1 MEEAWQRTER
11 QRETDKVGGLILAGE
26 TFSPSPCVC
35 SGSFKNISKEERN
48 GKGIWKDK
56 NDEEEHGHSV
66 DGVHCDN

>member
-1 MEEAWQRTER
+1 MAAYRETER
-11 QRETDKVGGLILAGE
+11 DGQSWGSNFGRRD
-26 TFSPSPCVC
+26 FFPSPCVC